1 MPTVRLGTSTRTAAA
16 DAVVDQL
23 DLGAGAA
30 TIQLRSGA
38 IPATPQTAATGTLL
52 ATVVL
57 SDPAAGN
64 ASAGVAT
71 IGDDASTFRSKFAA
85 GDVGYARFLDSNNV
99 VVMDMDVSTVAAG
112 TGAIQLATTTI
123 SVGVTVDLS
132 AITVTVPQG

>member
-71 IGDDASTFRSKFAA
+71 ITDPGSVTGVAA